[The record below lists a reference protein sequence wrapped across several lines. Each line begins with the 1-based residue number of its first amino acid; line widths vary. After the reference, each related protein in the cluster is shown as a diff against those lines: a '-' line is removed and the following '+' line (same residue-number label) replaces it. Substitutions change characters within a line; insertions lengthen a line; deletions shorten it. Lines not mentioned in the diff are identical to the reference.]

1 MELSYLKT
9 PMILS
14 DLESRLFGAE
24 EASYQVEIVAG
35 GRPEISHVGYD
46 CVKEKKCLNYH
57 SFY

>member
-1 MELSYLKT
+1 
-9 PMILS
+9 MILS